1 MALMDNGQIRFIPG
15 MKEWLNIKKA
25 IDNILVGSLWKT
37 MILSI
42 DAKMYLN

>member
-1 MALMDNGQIRFIPG
+1 
-15 MKEWLNIKKA
+15 MKEWLSIKEA

-42 DAKMYLN
+42 EVKAFKQYF